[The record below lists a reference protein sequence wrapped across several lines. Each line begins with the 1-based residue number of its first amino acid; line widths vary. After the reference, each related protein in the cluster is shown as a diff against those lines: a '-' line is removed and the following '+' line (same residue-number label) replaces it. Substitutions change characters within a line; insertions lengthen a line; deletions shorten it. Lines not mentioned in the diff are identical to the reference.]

1 MKNLS
6 NMNFTKSFDRA
17 RNTVKG
23 CLFSAMGLCILG
35 LIANESY
42 PNATIYIM
50 VAAVAL
56 IVISLVLVFTCLK
69 CPYCGKQ
76 IISKCLTVTS
86 CPHCKRNLSTGMK
99 GKKKGKK

>member
-1 MKNLS
+1 MKDLS

-35 LIANESY
+35 LLINESY
-42 PNATIYIM
+42 PGAAKYICIS
-50 VAAVAL
+50 AVVL
-56 IVISLVLVFTCLK
+56 IVLGCVLVGLCLK
-69 CPYCGKQ
+69 CPYCGRQ

-86 CPHCKRNLSTGMK
+86 CPHCKRNLTTGMK
-99 GKKKGKK
+99 TKGKKR

>member
-1 MKNLS
+1 MKDLS
-6 NMNFTKSFDRA
+6 NMNFTKNFDRA
-17 RNTVKG
+17 RSTVKA

-56 IVISLVLVFTCLK
+56 IVISLALVAICLK
-69 CPYCGKQ
+69 CPYCGKR
-76 IISKCLTVTS
+76 IISKCLTVTV
-86 CPHCKRNLSTGMK
+86 CPHCRRNLSTGMK
-99 GKKKGKK
+99 SKGKRR

>member
-6 NMNFTKSFDRA
+6 NMNFTKNFDRA

-23 CLFSAMGLCILG
+23 CLFSALGLCILG

-42 PNATIYIM
+42 TQATIYIM
-50 VAAVAL
+50 VSAVAL
-56 IVISLVLVFTCLK
+56 IVISLALVFLCLK

-76 IISKCLTVTS
+76 IISKCLTVTV

-99 GKKKGKK
+99 GKKKR